1 MYAFIHIP
9 KTGGSTLRHVL
20 RCSFGAS
27 HCDIKVPPARRRDQ
41 DWILPRDVRIAKA
54 CYPRLAGICGHRVTC
69 FNTLE
74 VAGEPVRYFTFIRDP
89 VQRFLSN
96 YYHDQRDKG
105 LPPSIESLR
114 AFAASPGRRNMISR
128 MLCGEEDGPLAIKQL
143 EENEVFVGLT
153 SRFEESYCMLRH
165 WLGSKKLLSCYMV
178 CNESPVGLRSARS
191 VYVEQV
197 EIAREAN
204 EEDIQV
210 YDAVVGRIFP
220 RQIKSYAGCLAGDV
234 ENLRKRNETTVMSSE
249 SLWAKGKRSYL
260 YKPMLHILP

>member
-27 HCDIKVPPARRRDQ
+27 HCDIKVPPARRKNQ

-96 YYHDQRDKG
+96 YYHDQRDNG
-105 LPPSIESLR
+105 LPPTIESLR
-114 AFAASPGRRNMISR
+114 AFAAAHGRRNMVSR
-128 MLCGEEDGPLAIKQL
+128 MLCGEEDGQLAIRQL
-143 EENEVFVGLT
+143 EQHDVFVGLT

-165 WLGSKKLLSCYMV
+165 WLGSKQLLPYYVV
-178 CNESPVGLRSARS
+178 CNESPVGLPSARS
-191 VYVEQV
+191 GSVELV

-210 YDAVVGRIFP
+210 YDAVVERIFP
-220 RQIKSYAGCLAGDV
+220 RQIESYAGCLTGDV
-234 ENLRKRNETTVMSSE
+234 EDLRERNEAAVMPSE